1 MSSRTLVSSFSKF
14 FQFSKTSS
22 SLRTAPTSV
31 RFLSNNDEQSIE
43 SCGKSKTL
51 SKKDKILIEKTPIGK
66 LESQLEGEGSHP
78 FAEKEPLKPFP
89 DGVNPKTAT
98 RLETLDSKAPKSSS
112 EKLERISKEL
122 REEPR
127 ISEEFPGSPSISKE
141 LQRTP
146 KNSKGTPKELQSNA
160 KGTPK
165 EP

>member
-51 SKKDKILIEKTPIGK
+51 SKKDKILIEKTPVGKLEPK

-89 DGVNPKTAT
+89 DGVNPKTGERGGPKGPEPT
-98 RLETLDSKAPKSSS
+98 RFGDW
-112 EKLERISKEL
+112 ER
-122 REEPR
+122 
-127 ISEEFPGSPSISKE
+127 
-141 LQRTP
+141 
-146 KNSKGTPKELQSNA
+146 KGRVTDF
-160 KGTPK
+160 
-165 EP
+165 

>member
-66 LESQLEGEGSHP
+66 LESQLEGEGTHP

-89 DGVNPKTAT
+89 DGVNPKTGERGGPKGPEPT
-98 RLETLDSKAPKSSS
+98 RFGDW
-112 EKLERISKEL
+112 ER
-122 REEPR
+122 
-127 ISEEFPGSPSISKE
+127 
-141 LQRTP
+141 
-146 KNSKGTPKELQSNA
+146 KGRVTDF
-160 KGTPK
+160 
-165 EP
+165 